1 MDFGSIARQKVR
13 LVAKDFNQKEEID
26 YSQIFSLVVKS
37 TIVHLIF
44 ALTTQLNGSL
54 KQHYVKN
61 AFLYYLL

>member
-37 TIVHLIF
+37 TIVCLIF
-44 ALTTQLNGSL
+44 ALTMDL
-54 KQHYVKN
+54 
-61 AFLYYLL
+61 